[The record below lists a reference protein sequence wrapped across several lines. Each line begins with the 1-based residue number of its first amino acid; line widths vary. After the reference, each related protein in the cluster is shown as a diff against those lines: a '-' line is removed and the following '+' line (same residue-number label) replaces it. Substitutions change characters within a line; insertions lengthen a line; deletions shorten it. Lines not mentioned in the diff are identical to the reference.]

1 MSRKN
6 ILLLCLIVL
15 FLAVLCYRMFAI
27 ETFIYNDENSG
38 VGIFDKTG
46 IEKNRTLLYGSI
58 FLDKLNDQIKN
69 LTDPKIMYDSKRID
83 IIKYSD
89 VLQNST

>member
-1 MSRKN
+1 
-6 ILLLCLIVL
+6 
-15 FLAVLCYRMFAI
+15 MFTI
-27 ETFIYNDENSG
+27 ETFLIDE
-38 VGIFDKTG
+38 GIFDENG

-69 LTDPKIMYDSKRID
+69 LTDPKIMYNSKRVD
-83 IIKYSD
+83 IIRYSD

>member
-1 MSRKN
+1 
-6 ILLLCLIVL
+6 
-15 FLAVLCYRMFAI
+15 MFTI
-27 ETFIYNDENSG
+27 ETFLIDE
-38 VGIFDKTG
+38 GIFDENG

-69 LTDPKIMYDSKRID
+69 LTDPKIMYNSKRID
-83 IIKYSD
+83 IIRYSD

>member
-1 MSRKN
+1 MSRRN
-6 ILLLCLIVL
+6 ILLLCFIIL
-15 FLAVLCYRMFAI
+15 FIAVLCYRMFTI
-27 ETFIYNDENSG
+27 ETFLIDE
-38 VGIFDKTG
+38 GIFDENG

-69 LTDPKIMYDSKRID
+69 LTDPKIMYNSKRVD
-83 IIKYSD
+83 IIRYSD